1 MGASIWDPSVID
13 SAPDADSI
21 SYTFATGA
29 ITRPVA
35 ERLRD
40 RMYITDWDGANWDQ
54 RLDNALAYSYLN
66 GNKAIHLPSIGT
78 DYIFS
83 EPHIITQG
91 VMLWGDDSQGSSTNY
106 GTVLQYDGVGD
117 FLTWDGSGIAFRGTG
132 GGLANV
138 LILKSVVAGGDCIK
152 VVCTDD
158 NHRPGEMW
166 FERILAYAKDNASS
180 LWSRGLHV
188 DGTLCNTPGARGV
201 RHLHMLNCRFAETSV
216 ANECILLN
224 QVTHFFASQ
233 LSTDLGNGVDGNITI
248 KGINDGIHMSCVEI
262 GGRII
267 INTRDVNNA
276 TDNLTIQGMVINGVL
291 NNDDTV
297 AGVVDIARSTS
308 GAQVSGNYSRN
319 LKVRSNVDADFQL
332 RNSAATANNTGD
344 GTSYTVAWTSEE
356 YDSGSNVVPPVT
368 AFTCQCAGTY
378 YFTTSVLLEN
388 LGALHT
394 SADFSLNQA
403 GSVTRVNAIQ
413 LNPGAIRNAS
423 NRASVSISGYFQLAV
438 ADTVSVKITV
448 AGSTKT
454 VGIYG
459 AAGTSFTSFAG
470 KYLG

>member
-1 MGASIWDPSVID
+1 MGASIWDPA
-13 SAPDADSI
+13 APATATDADSLT
-21 SYTFATGA
+21 YTFATGA

-83 EPHIITQG
+83 DPHIITQG

-138 LILKSVVAGGDCIK
+138 LILKSVVGGGDCIK

-166 FERILAYAKDNASS
+166 FERILAYARDNASS
-180 LWSRGLHV
+180 LWGRGLHV

-224 QVTHFFASQ
+224 QVTHFFADQ
-233 LSTDLGNGVDGNITI
+233 LSTDVGNGVDGNVTI
-248 KGINDGIHMSCVEI
+248 KGINDGIHIDGAEI
-262 GGRII
+262 GGNITI
-267 INTRDVNNA
+267 HARDVNNT
-276 TDNLTIQGMVINGVL
+276 TDNLSIEGMVINGVI

-297 AGVVDIARSTS
+297 AGTLDIARSTS
-308 GAQVSGNYSRN
+308 GAQVSVNYSRN
-319 LKVRSNVDADFQL
+319 LKIRSNVDADFQL

-344 GTSYTVAWTSEE
+344 GTIYTIPWLLEE
-356 YDSGSNVVPPVT
+356 YDSGNNIAPPVT
-368 AFTCQCAGTY
+368 GFTCQCAGTY
-378 YFTTSVLLEN
+378 HFDSTILLEN
-388 LGALHT
+388 IGAAHT
-394 SADFSLNQA
+394 AAEITIAQT
-403 GSVTRVNAIQ
+403 GSVTRSKATQVNI
-413 LNPGAIRNAS
+413 GAIRNNS
-423 NRASVSISGYFQLAV
+423 NRASMSVSGEFQLAAGDV
-438 ADTVSVKITV
+438 VSVKISV
-448 AGSTKT
+448 SNSTKT
-454 VGIYG
+454 VGLFG
-459 AAGTSFTSFAG
+459 AAGTSYTSFSG